1 LLDDILDIDDVI
13 DEKTKEKAADDKKV
27 EKANEKAR
35 LAKAEAEKKREEQK
49 ENLANRDKTARA
61 EVKRLEPLVKDL

>member
-1 LLDDILDIDDVI
+1 MLDDILDIDDVI

-35 LAKAEAEKKREEQK
+35 
-49 ENLANRDKTARA
+49 
-61 EVKRLEPLVKDL
+61 